1 MPEFVLIDEI
11 HLTVL
16 VPAGLP
22 DDSARAIA
30 ATLAAEDF
38 LARLTAAVLAV
49 VRTDPAPAGVRVVLT
64 R

>member
-1 MPEFVLIDEI
+1 MPKFVLIDEI

-22 DDSARAIA
+22 DEDARAIA
-30 ATLAAEDF
+30 GALAAEDF
-38 LARLTAAVLAV
+38 LARLTAAV
-49 VRTDPAPAGVRVVLT
+49 RTVILTDSSLAGVRVTIT